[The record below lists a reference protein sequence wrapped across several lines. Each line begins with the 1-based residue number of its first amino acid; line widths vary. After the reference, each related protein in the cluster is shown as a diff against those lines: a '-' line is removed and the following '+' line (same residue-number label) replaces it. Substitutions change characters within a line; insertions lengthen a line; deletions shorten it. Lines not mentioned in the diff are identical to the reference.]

1 MAAAM
6 IPLALAVAHHLLV
19 FGLLGVLVAER
30 TLVGGQ
36 LAPRRIRQLGRLDAI
51 YGLLA
56 VGILVVGFARVFFG
70 GRGPDFYLPNFVF
83 WAKIGAFA
91 TVGLLSI
98 VPTMRILA
106 WRRALVAD
114 HVFTPRP
121 DDVRRVGR
129 FLSAELII
137 FPLIPAFA
145 AAMAMGYG
153 LP

>member
-1 MAAAM
+1 MAAA
-6 IPLALAVAHHLLV
+6 ILPLTLAIAHHLLV
-19 FGLLGVLVAER
+19 FALLGVLVAER

-56 VGILVVGFARVFFG
+56 VGILV
-70 GRGPDFYLPNFVF
+70 
-83 WAKIGAFA
+83 
-91 TVGLLSI
+91 
-98 VPTMRILA
+98 
-106 WRRALVAD
+106 
-114 HVFTPRP
+114 FTPRP